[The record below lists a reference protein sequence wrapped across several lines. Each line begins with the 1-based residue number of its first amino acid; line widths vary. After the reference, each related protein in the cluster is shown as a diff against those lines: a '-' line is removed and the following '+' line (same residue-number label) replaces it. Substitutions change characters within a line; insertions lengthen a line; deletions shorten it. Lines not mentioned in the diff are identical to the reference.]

1 MLAILCGL
9 MVLFAGGCALLAA
22 VSLGLPHN
30 IGATPLVLIPG
41 AIAALN
47 VLVLVALF
55 GTRQPHRWAFY
66 VLAGLDAVLVAV
78 LGLLWLGYGLR
89 DPGTNLFGG
98 LIVGAFALKAA
109 LTVAA
114 ARRL

>member
-1 MLAILCGL
+1 METLETLRKRFGSRNDIPAWGARVGLVVVLAG
-9 MVLFAGGCALLAA
+9 
-22 VSLGLPHN
+22 
-30 IGATPLVLIPG
+30 
-41 AIAALN
+41 

-66 VLAGLDAVLVAV
+66 VLAGLDTVLVAV

-114 ARRL
+114 ARKL